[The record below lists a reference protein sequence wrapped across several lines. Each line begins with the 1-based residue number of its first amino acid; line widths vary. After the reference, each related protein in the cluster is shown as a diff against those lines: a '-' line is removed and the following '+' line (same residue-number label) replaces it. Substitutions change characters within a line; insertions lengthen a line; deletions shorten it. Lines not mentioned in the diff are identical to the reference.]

1 MFKNSKNKT
10 EQADISL
17 IASVIS
23 KEKEW
28 PKLFAKC
35 FSTEEGKEVLAYI
48 KFLAFSLAAH
58 NL

>member
-35 FSTEEGKEVLAYI
+35 FSKSFFEKT
-48 KFLAFSLAAH
+48 F
-58 NL
+58 